1 MHDSIYSDQQ
11 PTGMVALQSNGAVLD
26 TLPVLILHMTP
37 SVPETEA
44 FFELLIGA
52 FGIARQPIVITLL
65 PSVVVME
72 RLMSH

>member
-1 MHDSIYSDQQ
+1 
-11 PTGMVALQSNGAVLD
+11 MVALRSNGAVLD

-65 PSVVVME
+65 PSRFASVVVME